1 MDDVGVVFSGDL
13 VSDVTAAA
21 DALGVSYT
29 TMDETVEACEEALF
43 EKARRWVQE
52 GLKKQREER
61 IRKRPKT
68 KTKARKPNPWHRG
81 MFGGSD
87 APDEWDLDFD
97 TPIPLR
103 PFLTKAER
111 EARETVAAR
120 VRKRRRS

>member
-61 IRKRPKT
+61 IRKRPK
-68 KTKARKPNPWHRG
+68 KERRRCNPIVAA
-81 MFGGSD
+81 FFESVNNPQ
-87 APDEWDLDFD
+87 ADEWDLDFD